1 MSNLSSLVLGTMIK
15 LWHDSRGHDYV
26 FVAVDTKNN
35 KALFL
40 KANCINQGGAVR
52 SNTTKFHKALDIS
65 DLGYLK
71 NVKRVTRVL
80 GTKPLDADKIETFI
94 KTLDTDK
101 TIVLAKK
108 NKAQYHCL
116 PQQDNRDAVL
126 YNT

>member
-26 FVAVDTKNN
+26 FVAVDTKTN

-52 SNTTKFHKALDIS
+52 ANTTKFHKTLDIT

-80 GTKPLDADKIETFI
+80 GTKPLDADQMQKFI
-94 KTLDTDK
+94 SSVDSSK

-116 PQQDNRDAVL
+116 PQQDNRDGVL
-126 YNT
+126 YTT